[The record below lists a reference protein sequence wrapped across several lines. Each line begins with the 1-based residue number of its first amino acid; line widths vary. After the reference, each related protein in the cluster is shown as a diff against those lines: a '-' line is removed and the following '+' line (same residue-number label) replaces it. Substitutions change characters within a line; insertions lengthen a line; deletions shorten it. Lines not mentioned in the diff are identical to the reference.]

1 MPSKSITIPKP
12 IISAPTVFTVS
23 FRLVGVA
30 TWTLHGD
37 EDNDTF
43 TLTVPT
49 DGDYEILVELEGCP
63 DTIYGPIRIEDAPPC
78 ACPVLDTPNVTFV
91 DVDAVTTIIRLPFT
105 APLPPDPPCG
115 WVLVLRNKQKLTTRI
130 LTFPTLTNPL
140 ERVVDRGDD
149 YDYELRA
156 DCCAQVYNYCLQG
169 TLLAP
174 VVQDPCVPIE
184 LKDVGTP
191 AGHAP
196 QVSSN
201 AYYFEI
207 LFKQSIPPT
216 LPSITVVYTQVA
228 GALLPGTPPPD
239 AGVVNLTPVPS
250 GDPTYPWKVRVPVNP
265 VLFYFPLVY
274 LLSVRDT
281 ACGGP
286 DILWK

>member
-1 MPSKSITIPKP
+1 MPSKSITISKP

-23 FRLVGVA
+23 FRLVGDV

-63 DTIYGPIRIEDAPPC
+63 DTIYGPIRIEEAPPC
-78 ACPVLDTPNVTFV
+78 DCPVTDTENITFV
-91 DVDAVTTIIRLPFT
+91 DIDASTTIIRIPFT
-105 APLPPDPPCG
+105 APLPADPPCG

-169 TLLAP
+169 TLLAD
-174 VVQDPCVPIE
+174 VVQEPCLPIE
-184 LKDVGTP
+184 LLNEGSAGHVPIAVGT
-191 AGHAP
+191 G
-196 QVSSN
+196 VG
-201 AYYFEI
+201 FEV
-207 LFKQSIPPT
+207 LFKQSVPAT
-216 LPSITVVYTQVA
+216 LPTITVGYFQVA
-228 GALLPGTPPPD
+228 APVSGFPPPD
-239 AGVVNLTPVPS
+239 AGVVAVTPLPS
-250 GDPTYPWKVRVPVNP
+250 GNPSYPWKLVFNVNP
-265 VLFYFPLVY
+265 TVFYPFVY
-274 LLSVRDT
+274 SIVIKDIT
-281 ACGGP
+281 CGGAEV
-286 DILWK
+286 IWL

>member
-1 MPSKSITIPKP
+1 MPSKSITISKP

-23 FRLVGVA
+23 FRLVGDV

-63 DTIYGPIRIEDAPPC
+63 DTIYGPIRIEEAPPC
-78 ACPVLDTPNVTFV
+78 DCPVTDTENITFV
-91 DVDAVTTIIRLPFT
+91 DIDASTTIIRIPFT
-105 APLPPDPPCG
+105 APLPADPPCG

-174 VVQDPCVPIE
+174 EVQKPCQPIILENEGTALHVPDFLPGLINFNIR
-184 LKDVGTP
+184 L
-191 AGHAP
+191 
-196 QVSSN
+196 
-201 AYYFEI
+201 
-207 LFKQSIPPT
+207 KQSIPA
-216 LPSITVVYTQVA
+216 S
-228 GALLPGTPPPD
+228 
-239 AGVVNLTPVPS
+239 TPVTYTYNQIRKPFSTGPS
-250 GDPTYPWKVRVPVNP
+250 DVGVGSVTAYLTGDPTWPWQINIPVSPYPGHM
-265 VLFYFPLVY
+265 LQYY
-274 LLSVRDT
+274 ITIRDT
-281 ACGGP
+281 ICGGE
-286 DILWK
+286 DIVWL